1 MSYSFEVSNYE
12 EEMKNYFRGV
22 SGRHIKDTL
31 FITLRNNGSK
41 GWSRYKGS
49 FRCNEKQSN
58 IFFEE
63 TQINQEVYPN
73 SGMELVLNFP
83 RIEKNRNS
91 GNCFCSIELV
101 YNNEV
106 YNSQVI
112 RFRKDYDLLGNQL
125 IVEEK
130 IEIEKEEEKQQQVP
144 KEEKKEKEVFQ
155 PHKIEEE
162 IKVKKQE
169 PKKEKKENENDIIV
183 KKFRSAFD
191 FSKADF
197 SDEYILELILKSNK
211 DFQKAMELHLEKED
225 AKKYERK
232 SKSKTKEGLEEL
244 LAEFRKAYQ
253 LSEQDYSNEKIKE
266 VLAKKEG
273 HFENTFEEL
282 MSFIQ

>member
-1 MSYSFEVSNYE
+1 MYSFEVTNYE

-197 SDEYILELILKSNK
+197 SDEYILDLILKSNK
-211 DFQKAMELHLEKED
+211 DFQKAMELHLERED
-225 AKKYERK
+225 AKKMTGK
-232 SKSKTKEGLEEL
+232 LNQK
-244 LAEFRKAYQ
+244 Q
-253 LSEQDYSNEKIKE
+253 
-266 VLAKKEG
+266 KKD
-273 HFENTFEEL
+273 
-282 MSFIQ
+282 